1 MSKPDDIDNDL
12 IEFADKLLSDAWR
25 EHDASFNPHSNS
37 ISDGL
42 WGKFVSYVARAI
54 LSERTKAAELYK
66 ALREIAAHEPS
77 DGNHNLNDLIAHAS
91 VKTASQAIRKGGR
104 E

>member
-1 MSKPDDIDNDL
+1 MSKPEDIPEDVWDSAFYHMDD
-12 IEFADKLLSDAWR
+12 FALLTLADGDD
-25 EHDASFNPHSNS
+25 EVS
-37 ISDGL
+37 IQQCI
-42 WGKFVSYVARAI
+42 ARAI

-91 VKTASQAIRKGGR
+91 VKTASQAIRKGGK

>member
-1 MSKPDDIDNDL
+1 MSKPDDIPQEVWDQTEGVRVSFVNPDPD
-12 IEFADKLLSDAWR
+12 EVR
-25 EHDASFNPHSNS
+25 E
-37 ISDGL
+37 
-42 WGKFVSYVARAI
+42 VVAYAI

-91 VKTASQAIRKGGR
+91 VKTASQAIRKGGK

>member
-1 MSKPDDIDNDL
+1 MSKPDDIPRDVWYD
-12 IEFADKLLSDAWR
+12 AYKVVGQVGTYMGSLSHMVVLER
-25 EHDASFNPHSNS
+25 
-37 ISDGL
+37 
-42 WGKFVSYVARAI
+42 VARAI

-91 VKTASQAIRKGGR
+91 VKTASQAIRKGGK

>member
-1 MSKPDDIDNDL
+1 MSKPDDIPQ
-12 IEFADKLLSDAWR
+12 EVWDAAR
-25 EHDASFNPHSNS
+25 EIVFTPYMMEWEGTAA
-37 ISDGL
+37 
-42 WGKFVSYVARAI
+42 VSYAI

-91 VKTASQAIRKGGR
+91 VKTASQAIRKGGK